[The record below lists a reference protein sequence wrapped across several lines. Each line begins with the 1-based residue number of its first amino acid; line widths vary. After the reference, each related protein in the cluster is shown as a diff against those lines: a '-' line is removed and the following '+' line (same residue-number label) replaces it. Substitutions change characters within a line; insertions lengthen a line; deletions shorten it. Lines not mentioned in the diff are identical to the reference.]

1 VDARTH
7 CAPVVP
13 CRSRNKEKA
22 IDHTANP
29 PAGTTIR
36 STETEGAATGARAFL
51 TNTLLFRDQP
61 AAFFAF
67 MTQLAK
73 AADAA

>member
-1 VDARTH
+1 M
-7 CAPVVP
+7 
-13 CRSRNKEKA
+13 
-22 IDHTANP
+22 DHTANP
-29 PAGTTIR
+29 PAGITIR

-73 AADAA
+73 AADAV